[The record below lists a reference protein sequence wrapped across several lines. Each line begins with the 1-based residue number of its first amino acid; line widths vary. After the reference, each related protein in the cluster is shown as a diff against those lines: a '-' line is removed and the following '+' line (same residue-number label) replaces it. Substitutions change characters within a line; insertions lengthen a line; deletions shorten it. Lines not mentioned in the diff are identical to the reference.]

1 MPGTPST
8 ARVKSW
14 AIAVTVPPKMPP
26 WLLPS

>member
-8 ARVKSW
+8 ARVKSGAS
-14 AIAVTVPPKMPP
+14 AITAPPKMPP